1 MRYFSRDPEEWKKKE
16 QQFLQREKERTK
28 GYRKQGI
35 YFLILN
41 IVIVLIFFFG
51 LKMYYGQFP
60 SQKSEMN
67 QLIIQVETPYVS
79 GTPLDVKV
87 RLYNNQNKSR
97 EVIISDFNLQILSSE
112 GAVYNFSQ
120 KDSVKTTLDA
130 FTSRLLFDLKRE
142 AELDSL
148 RSGEYTIM
156 VKVKVDNQEI
166 FAQKSF
172 ASVEKYQILVD
183 GLLDFYLVGENM
195 KSSVYIV
202 NNTAT
207 VRDLQVQYAKL
218 ILKENDQIIWQKEF
232 SIQSKWPEVGI
243 GKDIRVLEQVEFPFE
258 KEGRYVLTA
267 QCLVN
272 NSLTSV
278 SLPVVCIRDYEKDLK
293 KIKIYSDAPKQI
305 NVREQVTFSVYLQNT
320 TNKDLFLMLDE
331 INVTLPPSTLNYQKR
346 SVRVWLDP
354 YSQYEIF
361 RFLPWNTPAMTRS
374 GVYKLTTKILC
385 GSDSKY
391 FESSIQ
397 VVE

>member
-51 LKMYYGQFP
+51 LRMYYGQFP
-60 SQKSEMN
+60 SQRSEMN

-97 EVIISDFNLQILSSE
+97 EVIISDFDLQILSNE
-112 GAVYNFSQ
+112 GSVYNFSQ

-130 FTSRLLFDLKRE
+130 FASRLLFDLKRE
-142 AELDSL
+142 TELNSL

-156 VKVKVDNQEI
+156 VKAKVDNQEI

-172 ASVEKYQILVD
+172 TSVEKYQILVD

-195 KSSVYIV
+195 KSSIYIV

-218 ILKENDQIIWQKEF
+218 ILKENDQIVWQKEF
-232 SIQSKWPEVGI
+232 PIQSNWSDVGI
-243 GKDIRVLEQVEFPFE
+243 GKDIRVVEQVEFPFE

-320 TNKDLFLMLDE
+320 TNKDLFLIVDE

-346 SVRVWLDP
+346 SVRIWLDP

-361 RFLPWNTPAMTRS
+361 KFLPWNTPAMTRS

>member
-51 LKMYYGQFP
+51 LRMYYGQFP

-97 EVIISDFNLQILSSE
+97 EVIISDFSLQILSSE
-112 GAVYNFSQ
+112 GSVYDFSQ

-166 FAQKSF
+166 FAKKSF

-195 KSSVYIV
+195 KSSIYIV

-361 RFLPWNTPAMTRS
+361 KFLPWNTPAMTRS